1 MPSTNVEFVTELM
14 EFSAHGAL
22 IQAFVMQA
30 LEQYARRVASMDSE
44 ALDTPM
50 VSGRAWWVAAPSRCG
65 TRWRDGWAA
74 TKQAHPQLLPRKGI
88 DSRRP
93 LTACSGRQGRYAPAS
108 DLRSAFF
115 PTYHPQ
121 PTTPQAREA

>member
-30 LEQYARRVASMDSE
+30 LEQYARRVAETDPQ

-50 VSGRAWWVAAPSRCG
+50 VSGRAWHGCAVEVRDKLARRLGRTNENQVATAP
-65 TRWRDGWAA
+65 TRER
-74 TKQAHPQLLPRKGI
+74 
-88 DSRRP
+88 
-93 LTACSGRQGRYAPAS
+93 
-108 DLRSAFF
+108 
-115 PTYHPQ
+115 
-121 PTTPQAREA
+121 

>member
-30 LEQYARRVASMDSE
+30 LEQYARRVAETDPQ

-50 VSGRAWWVAAPSRCG
+50 VSGRAWHGCAVEVRDKLARRLGRTNENQPATAPTQER
-65 TRWRDGWAA
+65 
-74 TKQAHPQLLPRKGI
+74 
-88 DSRRP
+88 
-93 LTACSGRQGRYAPAS
+93 
-108 DLRSAFF
+108 
-115 PTYHPQ
+115 
-121 PTTPQAREA
+121 

>member
-30 LEQYARRVASMDSE
+30 LEQYAQRVAAMDPE

-50 VSGRAWWVAAPSRCG
+50 VSGHAWHGCAVEV
-65 TRWRDGWAA
+65 RDKLARRLGRTDPIPPA
-74 TKQAHPQLLPRKGI
+74 TSPTQ
-88 DSRRP
+88 RR
-93 LTACSGRQGRYAPAS
+93 
-108 DLRSAFF
+108 
-115 PTYHPQ
+115 
-121 PTTPQAREA
+121 

>member
-30 LEQYARRVASMDSE
+30 LEQYARRVAETDPQ

-50 VSGRAWWVAAPSRCG
+50 VSGRAWHGCAVEV
-65 TRWRDGWAA
+65 RDKLARRLGRNDPIPPA
-74 TKQAHPQLLPRKGI
+74 T
-88 DSRRP
+88 P
-93 LTACSGRQGRYAPAS
+93 LTQGR
-108 DLRSAFF
+108 
-115 PTYHPQ
+115 
-121 PTTPQAREA
+121 

>member
-30 LEQYARRVASMDSE
+30 LEQYAQRVAAMDPE

-50 VSGRAWWVAAPSRCG
+50 VSGHAWHGCAVEV
-65 TRWRDGWAA
+65 RDKLA
-74 TKQAHPQLLPRKGI
+74 
-88 DSRRP
+88 RR
-93 LTACSGRQGRYAPAS
+93 LGRNDPI
-108 DLRSAFF
+108 
-115 PTYHPQ
+115 P
-121 PTTPQAREA
+121 PTTLPTQRR

>member
-30 LEQYARRVASMDSE
+30 LEQYAKRVAAMTPE

-50 VSGRAWWVAAPSRCG
+50 VSGHAWHGCAVEI
-65 TRWRDGWAA
+65 RDKLA
-74 TKQAHPQLLPRKGI
+74 
-88 DSRRP
+88 SRR
-93 LTACSGRQGRYAPAS
+93 SGS
-108 DLRSAFF
+108 DAGS
-115 PTYHPQ
+115 PTPS
-121 PTTPQAREA
+121 TTRGH